1 MKEICKRYLT
11 TAPLYG
17 IIPMMRDLRNKEM
30 YIALDDYK
38 EMYAESCMKRGESLS
53 VNGLKEFI
61 AARQARLA
69 LMRGSLSKIGLTFGQ
84 YPAMTESSGEF
95 SLPLTLFGGRFG
107 KDVDTPHDEFLEDD
121 GISNNIEGGL
131 SLNVSYEMTETN
143 QCKLRANIS

>member
-1 MKEICKRYLT
+1 MKKFS
-11 TAPLYG
+11 
-17 IIPMMRDLRNKEM
+17 K
-30 YIALDDYK
+30 
-38 EMYAESCMKRGESLS
+38 
-53 VNGLKEFI
+53 FI
-61 AARQARLA
+61 AEAGQPEIPNEPTYGRNPSNGYLNPEVLVKLNAVVGRIFEEDQFDPQARLA
-69 LMRGSLSKIGLTFGQ
+69 LMRGSLSKIGLSFGQ

-107 KDVDTPHDEFLEDD
+107 KDVDTPHDGLLEDD

>member
-1 MKEICKRYLT
+1 MKKFSKFMAEAGQPEIPNEPTYGRNPSNGYLNPEVIVKLN
-11 TAPLYG
+11 AVVGRIFEEDQFDP
-17 IIPMMRDLRNKEM
+17 
-30 YIALDDYK
+30 
-38 EMYAESCMKRGESLS
+38 
-53 VNGLKEFI
+53 
-61 AARQARLA
+61 QARLA